1 MITPE
6 QLAKS
11 GTESAHQQAL
21 FAWAALYAKAYPS
34 LNLLHAIPNGGKRDK
49 VTAGRMKAEGARAGV
64 WDIFL
69 PVPMHNYHGLYI
81 EMKVGSNTITR
92 EQKWFREQVEF
103 QGFHTYVCYSW
114 KEAAGVLVHYLRM
127 DLDVD

>member
-21 FAWAALYAKAYPS
+21 FAWAALHAKDYPS

-69 PVPMHNYHGLYI
+69 PIPMHNYHGLYI
-81 EMKVGSNTITR
+81 EMKVGSNKLTR
-92 EQKWFREQVEF
+92 EQQWFREQVNF
-103 QGFHTYVCYSW
+103 QGFHAYVCYSW
-114 KEAAGVLVHYLRM
+114 KEAARMLIIYLRM
-127 DLDVD
+127 ELDVD